1 MRIAL
6 DAMTSEL
13 GVEEAVHGLFDAL
26 GAVPDLKVLAVGQ
39 PDLLG
44 PLLDRGPAAL
54 RGRVELVPAADVIGM
69 NEEPALA
76 FKSRKEASVSV
87 AARLV
92 KDGLAE
98 GACSAGNTG
107 ASMTAA
113 TLLLGRV
120 PGVRRPAIFTPLPSA
135 RGYCGLLDSGAVVDC
150 RPEDLVQFAV
160 MGSLYMRTVMGVK
173 EPRVGLL
180 SIGEED
186 KKGNAQTLET
196 LPLLRQ
202 ADLNFIGNV
211 EGRDLFNGACDVA
224 VCDGFVGN
232 VVLKTAEGIAN
243 LMLSELKQQYAS
255 QGPLAKLG
263 YLLSRSVF
271 KGMLRRMSPDT
282 AGGGPLLGVGGVF
295 IISHGRA
302 NRVMIMNG
310 LRVAAECVRQDV
322 PGRLREAFVGV
333 ETAP

>member
-13 GVEEAVHGLFDAL
+13 GVEEAVYGLFDAL
-26 GAVPDLKVLAVGQ
+26 GAVGDLKVLAVGQ
-39 PDLLG
+39 PDRLR

-54 RGRVELVPAADVIGM
+54 RGRVELVPASDVIGM
-69 NEEPALA
+69 DEEPGVS
-76 FKSRKEASVSV
+76 FKAKKEASVSV
-87 AARLV
+87 AVRLV
-92 KDGLAE
+92 KDGLAD

-113 TLLLGRV
+113 TLILGRV
-120 PGVRRPAIFTPLPSA
+120 PGVRRPAIFTALPSSK
-135 RGYCGLLDSGAVVDC
+135 GYCGLLDSGAVVDC
-150 RPEDLVQFAV
+150 RPEDLVQFGV
-160 MGSLYMRTVMGVK
+160 MGSIYMRTVMGVSN
-173 EPRVGLL
+173 PRVGLL

-232 VVLKTAEGIAN
+232 VVLKTAEGISK
-243 LMLSELKQQYAS
+243 LILTQLQEGYAS

-263 YLLSRSVF
+263 GLLSKPVFRGMRS
-271 KGMLRRMSPDT
+271 RMSPDS

-295 IISHGRA
+295 IITHGRA
-302 NRVMIMNG
+302 NRVMIMNS
-310 LRVAAECVRQDV
+310 LRVAAECGRQDV
-322 PGRLREAFVGV
+322 PGRLKEAFRGL
-333 ETAP
+333 ESAA